1 MSLDCTII
9 VWAEQTE
16 SISELRNWVFLGILT
31 GIGPEVYD
39 TVVLCEGRP
48 TFHFVMRPS
57 IARSIIGG
65 GKPSLIAGKDFTY
78 EILRLG
84 LSIHYY

>member
-1 MSLDCTII
+1 MSLDCAII

-16 SISELRNWVFLGILT
+16 SISELRDWVFLGVLA
-31 GIGPEVYD
+31 GFGPEVYH
-39 TVVLCEGRP
+39 TVVLCKGRP
-48 TFHFVMRPS
+48 TFHFIMGPS

-65 GKPSLIAGKDFTY
+65 GKPSLIASKDFTY

-84 LSIHYY
+84 LSIHYN